1 MRLILARHGE
11 TVWNREGRIM
21 GHSDID
27 LTELGREQAARLGA
41 ALKDENVAALYSSSL
56 TRTIETADE
65 IARFHNVE
73 VIPDDGLMELDAGDL
88 DGLTVDELMARYGE
102 FLKEW
107 TTGGPFV
114 RVPGG
119 ESMADLQGRTWEV
132 VQRLVNRH
140 VDGTVVVV
148 SHSLAIQSIVCKA
161 LDIRLSNL
169 RRLRMDLASIS
180 ILDFGRGG
188 ASLLLYN
195 DTCHL
200 TNKA

>member
-11 TVWNREGRIM
+11 TVWNRESRIM
-21 GHSDID
+21 GQSDIE
-27 LTELGREQAARLGA
+27 LTELGRQQAARLGV
-41 ALKDENVAALYSSSL
+41 ALKDENVADVYSSPL
-56 TRTIETADE
+56 TRTRETANE
-65 IARFHNVE
+65 IARFHNLE

-88 DGLTVDELMARYGE
+88 DGLTVDELMARHGE

-107 TTGGPFV
+107 TTGGPLV

-119 ESMADLQGRTWEV
+119 ESMADLQGRTWDV
-132 VQRLVNRH
+132 LQKLVNRH

-148 SHSLAIQSIVCKA
+148 SHSLAIQTIVCKA
-161 LDIRLSNL
+161 LDMSLSNL

-180 ILDFGRGG
+180 ILDFGKGG

-200 TNKA
+200 RNGD

>member
-11 TVWNREGRIM
+11 TVWNRESRIM
-21 GHSDID
+21 GQSDIE
-27 LTELGREQAARLGA
+27 LTERGREQAARLGA
-41 ALKDENVAALYSSSL
+41 ALKDEELAALYSSSL
-56 TRTIETADE
+56 TRTRETANE
-65 IARFHNVE
+65 IARFHNLE

-88 DGLTVDELMARYGE
+88 DGLTVAEMMSRHGE
-102 FLKEW
+102 FLKKW
-107 TTGGPFV
+107 ASGAPSL

-119 ESMADLQGRTWEV
+119 ESMADLQGRAWASVKRV
-132 VQRLVNRH
+132 VNLH

-161 LDIRLSNL
+161 LDMSLSNL

-180 ILDFGRGG
+180 ILSFGQEG
-188 ASLLLYN
+188 ALLLLYN

-200 TNKA
+200 EAGT